1 MNRIKELREKRSL
14 SQRQFVT
21 DFNKYISTNEEQYKN
36 KRGVKK
42 ITFGTASRWE
52 NSLNKPTEYMW
63 QALADFF
70 NVSVAYLKGAYSK
83 KEIAQITQETY
94 KKNYYQQSND
104 ILIRVF
110 SSICDDY
117 FVSIGAVPINI
128 KKEWRLI
135 PPEKVESLEFWK
147 NILEELY
154 IPYVAIRWLIEKPSL
169 DASKKDVIDAVKG
182 AMSAYSY
189 SSSRYNER
197 CIFIA
202 KHTFYRKQVKK
213 DQAPEYLDFNR
224 EHPLDNQIYY

>member
-1 MNRIKELREKRSL
+1 MNRIKELRKSNGLTLVELSQKVGIPNNTISQYENEKREP
-14 SQRQFVT
+14 
-21 DFNKYISTNEEQYKN
+21 KE
-36 KRGVKK
+36 
-42 ITFGTASRWE
+42 
-52 NSLNKPTEYMW
+52 PTW
-63 QALADFF
+63 QALANFF

-83 KEIAQITQETY
+83 EEIAKISQRAY
-94 KKNYYQQSND
+94 KKNYYKDSND
-104 ILIRVF
+104 ILIRAF

-117 FVSIGAVPINI
+117 FISSGVVPVNI
-128 KKEWRLI
+128 KKEDKLI
-135 PPEKVESLEFWK
+135 SSEKVESLDFWK
-147 NILEELY
+147 KALEELY

-169 DASKKDVIDAVKG
+169 NANEKDVIDAVKG